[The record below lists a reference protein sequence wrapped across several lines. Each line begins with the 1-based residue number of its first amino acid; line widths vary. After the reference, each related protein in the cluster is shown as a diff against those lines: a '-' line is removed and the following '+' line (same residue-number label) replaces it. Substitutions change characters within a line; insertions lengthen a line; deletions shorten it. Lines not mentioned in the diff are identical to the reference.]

1 MRVQLRFALIFL
13 VGLWGDNGVAL
24 GASTEEIVAME
35 IRSALNYQTG
45 VVKAS
50 IDQLTQVK
58 PKKIHDNWQQHLY
71 SNSTR
76 NI

>member
-45 VVKAS
+45 VVQAS

-58 PKKIHDNWQQHLY
+58 PKKIHDNW
-71 SNSTR
+71 
-76 NI
+76 